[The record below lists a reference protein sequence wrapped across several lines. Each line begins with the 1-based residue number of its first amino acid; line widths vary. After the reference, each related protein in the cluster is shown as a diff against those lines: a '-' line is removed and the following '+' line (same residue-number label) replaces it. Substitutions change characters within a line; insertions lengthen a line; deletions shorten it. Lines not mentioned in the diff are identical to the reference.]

1 MFCSG
6 IENAKSEKEKQL
18 KETEQAVCLGIT
30 RLNALTAPLLCMYV
44 CTYVCMYVQCLFFLY
59 FNNCEHVHMHMYI
72 RRYLNLDRQSV
83 NWS

>member
-44 CTYVCMYVQCLFFLY
+44 RTYVQCLLFLPL
-59 FNNCEHVHMHMYI
+59 FPQ
-72 RRYLNLDRQSV
+72 L
-83 NWS
+83 

>member
-30 RLNALTAPLLCMYV
+30 RLNALAAPLLCMYV
-44 CTYVCMYVQCLFFLY
+44 CKYVCIVFLLPS
-59 FNNCEHVHMHMYI
+59 FVSTTVNMYI
-72 RRYLNLDRQSV
+72 HAHVRMCV
-83 NWS
+83 HT

>member
-30 RLNALTAPLLCMYV
+30 RLNALAAPLLCMYV
-44 CTYVCMYVQCLFFLY
+44 RMYVCMYSVCSSY
-59 FNNCEHVHMHMYI
+59 ISTTVNMYI
-72 RRYLNLDRQSV
+72 CTCTYV
-83 NWS
+83 GI

>member
-44 CTYVCMYVQCLFFLY
+44 RTYVCTVFVLPSFISTTVNMYICTCTYVG
-59 FNNCEHVHMHMYI
+59 I
-72 RRYLNLDRQSV
+72 
-83 NWS
+83 